1 MPRGL
6 PESRYRSPAEWYP
19 HCSRAASAL
28 LLRVPRSTESS
39 ALCRV
44 RTSDCVRCARRA
56 SHHDRSDGGIARVG
70 LAARPSSAP
79 ENIRISREYGG
90 AARAGRGGG
99 RRALVRE
106 RHLPHES
113 DDRSTT
119 APVETCLNCESCSS
133 ASRSAFNICWSV
145 SAALSNSTG

>member
-79 ENIRISREYGG
+79 ENIRVSREYGG
-90 AARAGRGGG
+90 TAQACLVGLLH
-99 RRALVRE
+99 ALVRE

-119 APVETCLNCESCSS
+119 APVETCLNCESCSCVFCC
-133 ASRSAFNICWSV
+133 AFFFCWSLCV
-145 SAALSNSTG
+145 